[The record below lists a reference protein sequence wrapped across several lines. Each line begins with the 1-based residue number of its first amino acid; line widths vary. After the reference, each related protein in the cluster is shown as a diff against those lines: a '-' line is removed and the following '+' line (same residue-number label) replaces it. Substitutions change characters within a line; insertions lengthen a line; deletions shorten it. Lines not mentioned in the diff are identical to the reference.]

1 MNGQWKHHGRREN
14 GGNTPTFALPRTR
27 TPVLIKKKEKK
38 KEGGVVQLFTLA
50 VVAEPNLGVRPV
62 FLLHSVHVG
71 CFTAVVC
78 GEMYH

>member
-38 KEGGVVQLFTLA
+38 KRRGGG
-50 VVAEPNLGVRPV
+50 PI
-62 FLLHSVHVG
+62 VHTSSS
-71 CFTAVVC
+71 C
-78 GEMYH
+78 